1 MKDGNMYIIGQ
12 FVGSNDG
19 FFDLLIDPLK
29 YKHKGTSKKS
39 GEMTSSRVNE
49 IDIIITCLWICIC

>member
-12 FVGSNDG
+12 FVGSTIA

-29 YKHKGTSKKS
+29 YKHNGTSKTS
-39 GEMTSSRVNE
+39 GGMSSSRENE
-49 IDIIITCLWICIC
+49 IDIIITCL